1 MNKPLILSL
10 QQWPAKAVS
19 NLPLIHSGLWILSFY
34 SLTYQTPFVN
44 KLLMVLAIIFL
55 ILIYCSYE
63 YIDTTYLIL
72 NKEYLLSPN
81 GFPFFNY
88 YKTVRINWADVQKIT
103 LTTPFFT
110 FLTKSEKHIL
120 SNIKL
125 TLYTTQG
132 KFSLH
137 PIDWKTIDITAN
149 KKKGIFDYDSVS
161 YKDGS
166 YASATELEAYI
177 YALPLMQFLTEQNMI
192 IQQDQDLLKTIY
204 FGDLIFNLISKVVIV
219 GIIGFLLYQ
228 LISDFNG

>member
-1 MNKPLILSL
+1 MLNVAFL
-10 QQWPAKAVS
+10 S
-19 NLPLIHSGLWILSFY
+19 NLLRTVKTKGGGY
-34 SLTYQTPFVN
+34 KTR
-44 KLLMVLAIIFL
+44 
-55 ILIYCSYE
+55 
-63 YIDTTYLIL
+63 
-72 NKEYLLSPN
+72 YLLCHEWYFSS
-81 GFPFFNY
+81 GIF
-88 YKTVRINWADVQKIT
+88 IGADVQKIT

-166 YASATELEAYI
+166 YASATELETYI